1 MTQQTMMKQQTNN
14 TNNQQH
20 QQYHNNNETNNN
32 ETTAFLFL
40 FSLENLEQQN
50 SLGVVFSWVLLVY
63 YGNLAFR
70 KQDSLN
76 LGFVQNSCR
85 RYIHNSM

>member
-32 ETTAFLFL
+32 ETTAFSFL

-63 YGNLAFR
+63 RFPKARFPQFR
-70 KQDSLN
+70 LCTKL
-76 LGFVQNSCR
+76 
-85 RYIHNSM
+85 M